1 MKVGLLTFVCAQN
14 WGAVLQG
21 YSTQEFINNNTSHE
35 CEVLNW
41 EPVDNSLLK
50 PYKTIPNLLHY
61 ASLLFYEIRLYHG
74 YCLYNIFV
82 YMEI

>member
-41 EPVDNSLLK
+41 EPVDNSL
-50 PYKTIPNLLHY
+50 
-61 ASLLFYEIRLYHG
+61 SLIH
-74 YCLYNIFV
+74 I
-82 YMEI
+82 